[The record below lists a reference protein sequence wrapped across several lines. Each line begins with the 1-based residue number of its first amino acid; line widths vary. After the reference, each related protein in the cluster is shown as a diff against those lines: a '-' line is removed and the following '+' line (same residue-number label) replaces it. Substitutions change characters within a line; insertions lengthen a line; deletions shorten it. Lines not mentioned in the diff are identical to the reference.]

1 MIKIQSIEC
10 AASATFTK
18 ETPESEPQ
26 LQEVKQTA
34 AQVEGQWYG
43 DGAMGIP
50 FTEELTQ
57 TEHNLLNELLTTVA
71 ARVAKKKSEENA
83 RAARV

>member
-1 MIKIQSIEC
+1 MVKIESIQC
-10 AASATFTK
+10 AVTASFQK
-18 ETPESEPQ
+18 NSPEAEPVI
-26 LQEVKQTA
+26 QEVRQTA

-43 DGAMGIP
+43 EGSMGIP
-50 FTEELTQ
+50 FTEDLTQ
-57 TEHNLLNELLTTVA
+57 TELNLLNELLTTVA

>member
-1 MIKIQSIEC
+1 MIKIQSLQC
-10 AASATFTK
+10 AATATFTK
-18 ETPESEPQ
+18 ESPESEPQ
-26 LQEVKQTA
+26 IQEVKQTA

-71 ARVAKKKSEENA
+71 ARVAKKKQEENA
-83 RAARV
+83 RAPRV